1 MSFELPLHDSSSVE
15 LDDKG
20 HYYSV
25 WVSYAEIYNEFI
37 YDLLGDAP
45 VKGKPRQA
53 LKLQEDKN
61 HNQFIKGKRRVLT
74 EHNVL
79 VLLALI

>member
-1 MSFELPLHDSSSVE
+1 MSFEHDSSSIV
-15 LDDKG
+15 LDDSG

-37 YDLLGDAP
+37 YDLLGDPP
-45 VKGKPRQA
+45 VKGKPRPV

-61 HNQFIKGKRRVLT
+61 HNQFIRGV
-74 EHNVL
+74 
-79 VLLALI
+79 